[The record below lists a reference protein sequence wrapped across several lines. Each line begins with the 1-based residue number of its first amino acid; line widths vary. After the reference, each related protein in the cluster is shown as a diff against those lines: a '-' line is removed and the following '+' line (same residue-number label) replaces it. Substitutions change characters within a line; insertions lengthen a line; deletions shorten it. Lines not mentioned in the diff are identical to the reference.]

1 MMNKQTTAAHPAE
14 HPAEHPLVQ
23 LARATVEAYV
33 REGRMISPP
42 TELSPEMQQK
52 AGVFVSLH
60 RHGGLRGCIGTFS
73 ATQPNVAREV
83 IRNAVAAA
91 TEDPRFPPVQPRELS
106 DLEISVDVLSEPE
119 PVKDAATL
127 DPKRDGIIVQAGY
140 RRGLLLPDLE
150 GVDTVEQQI
159 DICRHKAGIG
169 PNEPVRL
176 QRFTV
181 ARYH

>member
-1 MMNKQTTAAHPAE
+1 MSKQTTS
-14 HPAEHPLVQ
+14 EHPLVQ
-23 LARATVEAYV
+23 LARATVEAFV
-33 REGRMISPP
+33 REGRVIQPP
-42 TELSPEMQQK
+42 TDLTPEMKQK
-52 AGVFVSLH
+52 AGTFVSLH
-60 RHGGLRGCIGTFS
+60 RRGNLRGCIGTFS
-73 ATQPNVAREV
+73 ATQPNVAQEV

-91 TEDPRFPPVQPRELS
+91 TEDPRFPPVQQRELA
-106 DLEISVDVLSEPE
+106 DLEISVDVLSQPE
-119 PVKDAATL
+119 PVRDASTL

-176 QRFTV
+176 QRFEV
-181 ARYH
+181 KRYV